1 MTTIDTRPDAAD
13 AVPDDTSS
21 GTAAAGFFATAA
33 AWVTTTDHK
42 RIGRMYVGVGLL
54 ALLVT
59 SALGAL
65 LGLERADDGSTMLD
79 ADALLQMFQ
88 AYRVGL
94 VFAAIIPLGLGLAI
108 AVAPLQLGARSIAFP
123 RVALTGF
130 YSWLGGLALTLVAL
144 GRNGGIGG
152 GDEQAIDLFLAGLG
166 LMILGLLA
174 SAGCVATSV
183 LTTRA
188 PGMTMRRVPL
198 FAWSAL
204 IGSLGM
210 LLALPVVFGAIVYL
224 FLDHRYA
231 QLNFGG
237 PEGIGTW
244 LSWAFSV
251 PAIVVY
257 ALPAIGVAAEMLPVT
272 FKHRQVLRG
281 VKFAGIALVGVT
293 ALAATTQQYVHDV
306 TLDTD
311 GETFIKGAVPFL
323 VFAGLPLLGL
333 VVALGLGLVTAQQ
346 GLVNGKPSISSPFVF
361 SLFGLLMIATG
372 IAGNFLYGITD
383 LELIGTSFE
392 EGATLY
398 VVYGAA
404 LGVMGGL
411 AFWAPKLWG
420 RVLPE
425 KQVLPLALLGLL
437 GTVLAALPLYIAGF
451 LDQAGGLPAS
461 DADVSALL
469 SIGNVDQGA
478 LWNTLSLAGH
488 GLMALT
494 VIAFVGLMLKSF
506 TGAGDGAEQNPF
518 GGHTVEWGAASPA
531 PAHNYEHVVTVA
543 SSEPQFD
550 MTYEGSVS

>member
-1 MTTIDTRPDAAD
+1 MTTIETRPDAAR
-13 AVPDDTSS
+13 
-21 GTAAAGFFATAA
+21 TAADDAPGESAVASFFVGAA
-33 AWVTTTDHK
+33 AWATTADHK

-54 ALLVT
+54 ALLAV

-65 LGLERADDGSTMLD
+65 LGLERADDADTLLD
-79 ADALLQMFQ
+79 ADALLQLFQ

-94 VFAAIIPLGLGLAI
+94 IFAALIPIALGLSIAI
-108 AVAPLQLGARSIAFP
+108 APLQLGARSIAFP
-123 RVALTGF
+123 RLALTGF
-130 YSWLGGLALTLVAL
+130 YAWFGGLALTMVAL

-152 GDEQAIDLFLAGLG
+152 GDDQAVDLFLAGHG

-204 IGSLGM
+204 VSALAM
-210 LLALPVVFGAIVYL
+210 LLVLPVVFGAIVYL

-237 PEGIGTW
+237 SEGIATW
-244 LSWAFSV
+244 IGWAFSV
-251 PAIVVY
+251 PAITVF
-257 ALPAIGVAAEMLPVT
+257 AIPAIGVAAELFPVT
-272 FKHRQVLRG
+272 FKHRQVVRG
-281 VKFAGIALVGVT
+281 VAFAGIALVGVA

-306 TLDTD
+306 TIDTD
-311 GETFIKGAVPFL
+311 GRTFLEGAVPFL
-323 VFAGLPLLGL
+323 IFSGLPLLGL
-333 VVALGLGLVTAQQ
+333 LITLALGLLTAQQ
-346 GLVNGKPSISSPFVF
+346 GLAGGKPRITSPFVF
-361 SLFGLLMIATG
+361 SFLGVGMILVG
-372 IAGNFLYGITD
+372 VIGNFLVGITD
-383 LELIGTSFE
+383 LELLGTTFE

-404 LGVMGGL
+404 LSVMGGL

-420 RVLPE
+420 RTLPE
-425 KQVLPLALLGLL
+425 KQVLPLALLGVVA
-437 GTVLAALPLYIAGF
+437 TVLASLPLYIAGF

-469 SIGNVDQGA
+469 SIGNVDQGS
-478 LWNTLSLAGH
+478 LWNILSLVGH

-494 VIAFVGLMLKSF
+494 IVAFVGLLLKTF
-506 TGAGDGAEQNPF
+506 TGDGEPAEQNPF
-518 GGHTVEWGAASPA
+518 GGHTVEWGTASPA
-531 PAHNYEHVVTVA
+531 PGHNFEHVVTVA
-543 SSEPQFD
+543 SAEPQFD
-550 MTYEGSVS
+550 LTLEGSLS